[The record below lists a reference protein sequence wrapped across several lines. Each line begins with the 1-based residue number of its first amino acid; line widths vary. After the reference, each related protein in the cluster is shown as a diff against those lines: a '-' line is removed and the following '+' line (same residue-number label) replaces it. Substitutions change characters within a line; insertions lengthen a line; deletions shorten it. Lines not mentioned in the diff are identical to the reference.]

1 MDSMKRRIDRLR
13 KYLKVENLDAAFIFY
28 PLDTG
33 TFLPHVR
40 FLTGFS
46 GSSGALFVTRTKA
59 FFITDSRYAEQSKT
73 QVSGC
78 TIVVS
83 RKPPIAALEDIK
95 EARGKNL
102 KIAIESDSMT
112 VGQKKTLAGVVPQA
126 ILVDTTEM
134 VEELMLCKDSGE
146 ISQIKRAVA
155 ISDVAFE
162 RILGIVKPGLRE
174 KEIAAEMEYQMKM
187 LGADKEAF
195 ATIVAS
201 GPRSALPHGI
211 ASEKKLKKGEFV
223 TFDFGALY
231 NGYCSDITRTVV
243 LGKATSRQKRI
254 YDIVARAQKAAIR
267 KVRAG
272 VTGKEVDKSAR
283 DIINRAGYGKNFG
296 HGTGH
301 GIGLQVH
308 GGPKVSP
315 MGTQALRS
323 NMVITIEPGIYI
335 AGWGGVRIEDDV
347 VVRPKSGLV
356 LNKAPKNL
364 LEL

>member
-1 MDSMKRRIDRLR
+1 MKRRIDRLR
-13 KYLKVENLDAAFIFY
+13 KYLKAENLDAAFVFF

-33 TFLPHVR
+33 TFLPNVR
-40 FLTGFS
+40 YLSGFS
-46 GSSGALFVTRTKA
+46 GSSGALFITRSKA
-59 FFITDSRYAEQSKT
+59 FFITDSRYTEQAKQ

-83 RKPPIAALEDIK
+83 RKPPVSALEDIK

-102 KIAIESDSMT
+102 KIAVETDGMT
-112 VGQKKTLAGVVPQA
+112 VAQKKKLMTVLPEG
-126 ILVDTTEM
+126 ILVDTTDM
-134 VEELMLCKDSGE
+134 VEELMLCKEAVE
-146 ISQIKRAVA
+146 IAQIKKAVE

-187 LGADKEAF
+187 LGAEKEAF
-195 ATIVAS
+195 ETIVAS
-201 GPRSALPHGI
+201 GPRSAMPHGI

-223 TFDFGALY
+223 TFDFGAFY
-231 NGYCSDITRTVV
+231 NGYCSDITRTIV
-243 LGKATSRQKRI
+243 LGKATARQKKI
-254 YDIVARAQKAAIR
+254 YNIVARAQMAAIR

-272 VTGKEVDKSAR
+272 VTGKEVDKAAR
-283 DIINRAGYGKNFG
+283 DTINRAGYGKNFG

-308 GGPKVSP
+308 GGPRVSP
-315 MGTQALRS
+315 LGTQPLKS

-347 VVRPKSGLV
+347 VVRPKGGLV

>member
-1 MDSMKRRIDRLR
+1 MKQRIDRLR
-13 KYLKVENLDAAFIFY
+13 KYLKAENLDAAFIYF

-33 TFLPHVR
+33 MFLPNVR
-40 FLTGFS
+40 YLSGFS
-46 GSSGALFVTRTKA
+46 GSSGALFITRSKA
-59 FFITDSRYAEQSKT
+59 LFITDSRYTEQAKEE
-73 QVSGC
+73 VSGC
-78 TIVVS
+78 QVVVS
-83 RKPPIAALEDIK
+83 RKPPVSALEDIAAAK
-95 EARGKNL
+95 AKNL
-102 KIAIESDSMT
+102 KIAVEADGLT
-112 VGQKKTLAGVVPQA
+112 VGQKKKLAETLPDA
-126 ILVDTTEM
+126 ILIDTTGM
-134 VEELMLCKDSGE
+134 VEDLMICKDSTEIAKIKKAVE
-146 ISQIKRAVA
+146 ISDI
-155 ISDVAFE
+155 AFE
-162 RILGIVKPGLRE
+162 RILGIVKPGVRE

-201 GPRSALPHGI
+201 GWRSALPHGI

-223 TFDFGALY
+223 TFDFGAFY

-243 LGKATSRQKRI
+243 VGKATSRQKKI
-254 YDIVARAQKAAIR
+254 YNIVARAQMAAIR
-267 KVRAG
+267 KVRTG
-272 VTGKEVDKSAR
+272 VTGKDVDKGAR

-308 GGPKVSP
+308 GGPRVSP
-315 MGTQALRS
+315 MGTQPLKS